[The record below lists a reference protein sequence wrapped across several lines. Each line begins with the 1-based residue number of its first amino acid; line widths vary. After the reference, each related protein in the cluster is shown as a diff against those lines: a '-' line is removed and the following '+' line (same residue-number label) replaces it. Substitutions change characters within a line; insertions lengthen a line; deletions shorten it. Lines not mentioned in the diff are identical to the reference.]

1 MEPRPRSRTSRIST
15 ITTFG
20 SSTIAIRSAVSTSS
34 MRARAA
40 ATMSAADVFS
50 FFIRSRCHT
59 IRRGQGT
66 DCHSAEPV
74 YGARMFRFALI
85 LLLLPTIA
93 AADWSPRPSMF
104 HYDATFANCTAVP
117 DDNDLARTCD
127 RAIANAYVLKRAVA
141 LATQKCF
148 PESIATCALPFE
160 DEGLPAIAA
169 QIAVD
174 AGCDAT
180 NVLDLPE
187 DEPLPADH
195 CISIASD
202 IMIDEGVM
210 DAAAQDDPAF
220 AADLQS
226 RNREDCAEEAREI
239 GSWAVIMDAMICEA
253 DRSAALWADL
263 AVQNQQDQ

>member
-1 MEPRPRSRTSRIST
+1 
-15 ITTFG
+15 
-20 SSTIAIRSAVSTSS
+20 
-34 MRARAA
+34 
-40 ATMSAADVFS
+40 
-50 FFIRSRCHT
+50 
-59 IRRGQGT
+59 
-66 DCHSAEPV
+66 
-74 YGARMFRFALI
+74 MFRLALI

-104 HYDATFANCTAVP
+104 RYDATFANCTATP
-117 DDNDLARTCD
+117 DDSDLARACD
-127 RAIANAYVLKRAVA
+127 RAITNAYVLKRAVA
-141 LATQKCF
+141 WATQKCF

-187 DEPLPADH
+187 GEQLPADH

-202 IMIDEGVM
+202 IMIDEGVVPLNTDISCDINGIECGDISLINATFWAEQV
-210 DAAAQDDPAF
+210 DAAAQDDPVF

-239 GSWAVIMDAMICEA
+239 GSWAVVMDAMICEA

-263 AVQNQQDQ
+263 TDQNQQDQ

>member
-1 MEPRPRSRTSRIST
+1 
-15 ITTFG
+15 
-20 SSTIAIRSAVSTSS
+20 
-34 MRARAA
+34 
-40 ATMSAADVFS
+40 
-50 FFIRSRCHT
+50 
-59 IRRGQGT
+59 
-66 DCHSAEPV
+66 
-74 YGARMFRFALI
+74 
-85 LLLLPTIA
+85 
-93 AADWSPRPSMF
+93 MF
-104 HYDATFANCTAVP
+104 HYDATFANCTATP
-117 DDNDLARTCD
+117 DETDLAQNCD

-141 LATQKCF
+141 WAAQKCF

-174 AGCDAT
+174 SGCDAT

-195 CISIASD
+195 CITIASD
-202 IMIDEGVM
+202 IMIDEGVVPLNTDISCGIHWIECGDISLINATFWAEQV

-239 GSWAVIMDAMICEA
+239 GSWAVVMDAMICEA

-263 AVQNQQDQ
+263 TDQNQQDQ